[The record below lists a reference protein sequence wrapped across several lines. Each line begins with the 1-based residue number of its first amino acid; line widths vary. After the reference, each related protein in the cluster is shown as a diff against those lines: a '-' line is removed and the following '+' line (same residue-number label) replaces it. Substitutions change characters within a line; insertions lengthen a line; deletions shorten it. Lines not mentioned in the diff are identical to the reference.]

1 MLLQNKVIE
10 INPFLNPQ
18 SAQLGIG
25 NYAGTEG
32 SQANNNLSQISNIL
46 PFALPMATM
55 GLMSQAPNI
64 IDNSNSLLAKDSAQ
78 SIIDN
83 HINKATIYTPQGV
96 IYSPDPPEEIDLEE
110 WKKRNILSTP
120 IYEPN
125 IDDYSTGGDQPEIDI
140 PQTTGGTVPEIDIPT
155 HTGFPPV
162 EIEIPNILYNKDLEE
177 EAIEDGLLSEKAP
190 PFYSKI
196 TKSIEDAK
204 MNKASGDQWIGMIN
218 NSGVNQDEL
227 DWIGMKDFLADKK
240 SVTKEEILDFA
251 RMNDLSTEVK
261 EVILSDKSKG
271 SEKLEKLGFQNESSV
286 LDLME
291 NIDNGTYPQ
300 VAEDFEKW
308 VVANQLRKDGDT
320 RPLFE
325 YRSQRDVAL
334 QGYLESQLDITKSDF
349 QNETSYSNSKDLIT
363 EGDYT
368 DYKEMTFAL
377 PNMDANFTDG
387 HYRGKNIFAHTRFNT
402 RIIDG
407 QKTLFIEELQS
418 DWVHKGKEKGF
429 KGVPVNAEHAELI
442 KELTSIEETLKKEN
456 GKNYNA
462 DILFSNSKVKEVM
475 AEIDKIIPK
484 EVNFSTPNLP
494 FKNNWQ
500 DVVLKRLVRYA
511 AENGFDA
518 IAMTGGNIQKD
529 RYDLSKHIDSI
540 QVNASDKAEGKIHVV
555 AGNEIDLH
563 IYPNQLEEHI
573 GKDLAK
579 KINNDIEEKNI
590 FKNFNFIKQE
600 FENFSQELSKKYDVP
615 AGANIAMYKT
625 IASISKKDIEK
636 YTKLQKAVYEG
647 TNRLEYTGLDLQVG
661 GEGLGEMY
669 DKIFNKSLKKIGK
682 KHGAEVEFKILN
694 ENAKEL
700 FSKEKGNFDY
710 TKTALKNVNSF
721 IDAEDVIRNDEYLKS
736 EFELWLRDNDHLPSE
751 KLKPESKSK
760 FIKHFL
766 EDDYGFNESFY
777 NKKQELNMWH
787 MNLTDSLKKQSIE
800 AGMPIAFNKPV
811 NPLFNY
817 A

>member
-1 MLLQNKVIE
+1 MLLQNPVIE
-10 INPFLNPQ
+10 TNPLFNTKPT
-18 SAQLGIG
+18 QLGIG
-25 NYAGTEG
+25 NYSDKIPELSNYLKLIGKRTALGSMIIPSSGAG
-32 SQANNNLSQISNIL
+32 ANELAWEKQNMKNMQ
-46 PFALPMATM
+46 
-55 GLMSQAPNI
+55 
-64 IDNSNSLLAKDSAQ
+64 SLLEKDSAQ

-83 HINKATIYTPQGV
+83 HINKATTWTPDGMD
-96 IYSPDPPEEIDLEE
+96 SRPDAPEEIDLEE

-120 IYEPN
+120 IYESN
-125 IDDYSTGGDQPEIDI
+125 IDDYSTGGNLPEIEL
-140 PQTTGGTVPEIDIPT
+140 PQTTGGEIP
-155 HTGFPPV
+155 
-162 EIEIPNILYNKDLEE
+162 EIEIPTNTGFPSIPIEKPEILYNKDLEE

-251 RMNDLSTEVK
+251 KMNDLSTEVK
-261 EVILSDKSKG
+261 EVILGGNNDANKEAIQGFPELSSIGINDDARLVVHNSEVLSNEYNIWYEQNADHQIIKSYNEDLVDEDAVIETFLKEALNFDV
-271 SEKLEKLGFQNESSV
+271 SLQNSLSTQHNNSN
-286 LDLME
+286 L
-291 NIDNGTYPQ
+291 
-300 VAEDFEKW
+300 
-308 VVANQLRKDGDT
+308 
-320 RPLFE
+320 
-325 YRSQRDVAL
+325 
-334 QGYLESQLDITKSDF
+334 ITK
-349 QNETSYSNSKDLIT
+349 
-363 EGDYT
+363 GDYT

-377 PNMDANFTDG
+377 PNMEESFYMPPQHGYKD
-387 HYRGKNIFAHTRFNT
+387 RNIFAHARFNT

-418 DWVHKGKEKGF
+418 DWVHQGKEKGF

-456 GKNYNA
+456 GENYNA
-462 DILFSNSKVKEVM
+462 DIFFSNSKVKEVM

-518 IAMTGGNIQKD
+518 IAMTGSNIQKD
-529 RYDLSKHIDSI
+529 RYDLSKHIN
-540 QVNASDKAEGKIHVV
+540 QVNINGSSKGNGKIQIT
-555 AGNEIDLH
+555 ADNKINEH
-563 IYPNQLEEHI
+563 IYPKDLKNYI
-573 GKDLAK
+573 GKELAEKILNDLK
-579 KINNDIEEKNI
+579 SNNFLENYNTAVK
-590 FKNFNFIKQE
+590 E

-615 AGANIAMYKT
+615 AGANIAMYET

-682 KHGAEVEFKILN
+682 KHNAEVEL
-694 ENAKEL
+694 KEL
-700 FSKEKGNFDY
+700 
-710 TKTALKNVNSF
+710 
-721 IDAEDVIRNDEYLKS
+721 
-736 EFELWLRDNDHLPSE
+736 DN
-751 KLKPESKSK
+751 K
-760 FIKHFL
+760 
-766 EDDYGFNESFY
+766 Y
-777 NKKQELNMWH
+777 NMWF

-811 NPLFNY
+811 NPLLNY